1 MVAITVE
8 NYLNA
13 RVHAITV
20 GNRKLFWVKMHDVQ
34 DDLGLKNISDLV
46 SKKVQGIYETKYPT
60 EKQNKKYKK
69 SEAKIDKKITA
80 LD

>member
-20 GNRKLFWVKMHDVQ
+20 GNRKLFWVKMRDVQ
-34 DDLGLKNISDLV
+34 DGLGLKNISDLA
-46 SKKVQGIYETKYPT
+46 SKEIQGIYETK
-60 EKQNKKYKK
+60 K
-69 SEAKIDKKITA
+69 
-80 LD
+80 